1 MRRVRIAMLI
11 GFVIKA
17 AVVGGWWWAGL
28 AAARSESGTEPAAPA
43 GMPADLFEK
52 SRGFRDI
59 LLAVEKRGAELDQ
72 REQALG
78 ARETALKALE
88 AALGEHVA
96 QLDPTPAPT
105 AAGTPGAAPG
115 ATPEPAA
122 GPCGVVVTK
131 VYASMKPEEAAP
143 ILDRLDDATAKLV
156 LGCMKE
162 RQIGA
167 ILAAMN
173 KDRAVALTKL
183 LAGG

>member
-11 GFVIKA
+11 GIVIKA
-17 AVVGGWWWAGL
+17 AVIGGWWWTGL

-78 ARETALKALE
+78 AREAALKALE

-105 AAGTPGAAPG
+105 AAGTPG

-143 ILDRLDDATAKLV
+143 ILDRLDDATAKMV

-173 KDRAVALTKL
+173 KDRAVALTRL

>member
-11 GFVIKA
+11 GIVVKA
-17 AVVGGWWWAGL
+17 AVIGGWWWTGL

-78 ARETALKALE
+78 AREAALKELE
-88 AALGEHVA
+88 TALGEHVA
-96 QLDPTPAPT
+96 QLDPAPPPT
-105 AAGTPGAAPG
+105 AAGTPGATA
-115 ATPEPAA
+115 EPAA
-122 GPCGVVVTK
+122 GPCAVVVTK

-143 ILDRLDDATAKLV
+143 LLDRLDDATAKTV

-167 ILAAMN
+167 ILALMN
-173 KDRAVALTKL
+173 KDRAVALTKA
-183 LAGG
+183 LANES